1 MNINM
6 QESYWAADVAGV
18 SEVFGPLMKFIQ
30 GLCVCIVGE
39 NVLIWKICYDNGIC
53 ESM

>member
-6 QESYWAADVAGV
+6 QESYWAADVAGI

-30 GLCVCIVGE
+30 GLCVYFIVQ
-39 NVLIWKICYDNGIC
+39 NVTIVKV
-53 ESM
+53 